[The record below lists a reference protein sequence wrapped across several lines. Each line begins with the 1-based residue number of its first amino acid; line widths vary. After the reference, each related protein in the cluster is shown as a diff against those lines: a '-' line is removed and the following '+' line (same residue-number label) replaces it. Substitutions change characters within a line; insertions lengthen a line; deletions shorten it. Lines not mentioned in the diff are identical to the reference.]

1 MRNLVLILFF
11 VSAYPQD
18 KSSLEYQVDEWKR
31 TVEYLKAGDTIGA
44 TISARFAMNWDDKTE
59 IGIQAKKIYE
69 QLFPSSQLILKRE
82 IQGTWSL
89 FKTGSNWGYTTT
101 LLDEIEKIVVIDDT
115 YFSFYDVDKKTNEK
129 TLTKKEKIRFSEY
142 ENSLGFKMDYV
153 FSDNTIWSF
162 RVDEN
167 KKVLKQ
173 TNTGMEISSSRTE
186 MVCGNEE
193 LHYFRK

>member
-1 MRNLVLILFF
+1 MRNLVLILFL

-101 LLDEIEKIVVIDDT
+101 LVDEIEKIVVIDDT
-115 YFSFYDVDKKTNEK
+115 YFSFYDVEKKTNEK